1 MKNLTDRFVSFMLVF
16 ALALSLSA
24 PAFAAEYSGTNELN
38 NEVGTIDALEEI
50 DFFVV
55 EQEETSEDVLREIY
69 ANLAPEAKEKALQVI
84 ASNPDLLS
92 YYVEEIDPTFSADQA
107 MCGSNGIFRVGAR
120 ANDPTKNIERRLT
133 ALGVPSAVI
142 LAAVAA
148 ATSLVYAAA
157 DGPLLFGDAYALFT
171 DTFWPACNDDGNAP
185 IYIEHDGRLFILDC
199 AYGDQYY
206 NSNIPDEFTLTAQTD
221 DRIDFTV
228 TAHYSYPYPRRDET
242 EAERDERLETSYEY
256 TRTYPVTLIYTDAGW
271 RFDAFTTPNQA
282 DMQLIG
288 EWDGVEEIDFYG
300 NASSP

>member
-1 MKNLTDRFVSFMLVF
+1 MNNILGAIVYEKLDKSFCQLY

-133 ALGVPSAVI
+133 ALGVPSAVNI
-142 LAAVAA
+142 KVV
-148 ATSLVYAAA
+148 SL
-157 DGPLLFGDAYALFT
+157 
-171 DTFWPACNDDGNAP
+171 CK
-185 IYIEHDGRLFILDC
+185 
-199 AYGDQYY
+199 
-206 NSNIPDEFTLTAQTD
+206 SQT
-221 DRIDFTV
+221 
-228 TAHYSYPYPRRDET
+228 
-242 EAERDERLETSYEY
+242 
-256 TRTYPVTLIYTDAGW
+256 
-271 RFDAFTTPNQA
+271 
-282 DMQLIG
+282 
-288 EWDGVEEIDFYG
+288 
-300 NASSP
+300 